1 MLRQHT
7 YTLLELSISNFTSS
21 SEVATKEHIDSVV
34 HELKSMSY
42 LTLILDSKT
51 KKKENQIKMRKKRKD
66 FKFTIFDSDINYKI
80 EIVVKGILILLD
92 KFLYLF
98 ELSQT

>member
-21 SEVATKEHIDSVV
+21 SEVATKEHIDSAV

-42 LTLILDSKT
+42 LTLILDSKI
-51 KKKENQIKMRKKRKD
+51 KKGKSNKNEKKRKD